1 MSIIY
6 NPSLKAN
13 VILDGTGQIRGIN
26 HLDEY
31 PEIENR
37 RGIEAAIAYVRNI
50 ATSLNI
56 TPNRLRN
63 LEQRV
68 SYFNPQLQDIEYR
81 FSEEKGSFDSAT
93 YAFYQTYLNTPVW
106 VAGIT
111 TTLKQA
117 PWRVISAT
125 DTSEE
130 KIDAEMPSDEVLD
143 RYRRLF
149 ATGEKVEDPRLRTIA
164 ERVEA
169 PGITDS
175 DLLTDILGQ
184 EVSDSTGI
192 TAVRQ
197 TSPRLIRGRFFVY
210 RYDPDKRIDEHAHPT
225 PDPQVPGIA
234 ANQVPRIAANQ
245 EFEQPVCGTPPTLP
259 LPPVPSEIR
268 EGRWYV
274 VAELVFRLPYE
285 GSRMNWRML
294 VEVETN
300 TVLYLR
306 ALSSGVNGLVFTYD
320 PITSTGTATNTPN
333 QSNAVLNPHRDDVV
347 LPNLNPPVGGI
358 QSLQGTWA
366 TLSDN
371 SIPSIAPP
379 TRPTGSDF
387 DYDVRTNDFAAVNAY
402 YHVDRFFRLVAD
414 LGFNLA
420 TYFNGTAFPVEVDH
434 RGKGN
439 AVNMGNLIN
448 ADCIGDGDGID
459 YTRYALADTTDTTNP
474 IGIATDWRVVLHELG
489 GHGIL
494 YDHVGTAN
502 FGFAHSAGDSFAVIL
517 NDYLSEWHNG
527 AAIDRFLLAP
537 FVPAIQRF
545 SNRGVAEVSVATV
558 TVTSGGSYSTPPSV
572 TLTGGG
578 GSGATA
584 FVQGF
589 SGGAV
594 TVVTVANPGTGYT
607 SAPSVVFSGGGGS
620 GAAATSAIG
629 TWGWG
634 AGMDLGGY
642 RSEEILSTTMF
653 RVYRSIGG
661 DSTSINR
668 REFAARCVSYLMLRA
683 VSTLTPMSNPGT
695 PALFLAALLT
705 ADAGNWTSEGIF
717 GDAYGKVL
725 TWAFEKQN
733 LNGGVPPSVDV
744 YIDDGRAGEYEY
756 LPVHWATTTIW
767 NRRSPGA
774 VTSHEEPALGET
786 NYAYVKIKNRGTS
799 IANNVIVKGYHC
811 KPSAGVL
818 WPNDL
823 QSMTT
828 AQLPAGTLQP
838 NNTEEKIVGPFEW
851 TPVVNAWGHDCMMMI
866 VSADGDPSNVDK
878 FIAGE
883 VVEDWRLV
891 PNDNNVG
898 QRNVTLMPGGGG
910 LHGLVTGLQGKGF
923 WVGNPG
929 RATATIKAAIELPPL
944 LANRGWRISLRDLPA
959 DGIRLKARE
968 ERLITFDVHAGAPF
982 TKEDAMATSNRDIIV
997 TATADGAI
1005 IGGMVYRIDPDL
1017 EIPFNDRPLQDKQEA
1032 CRDKAEQLLDCLNI
1046 PDSKVKRVRVRKIAI
1061 DVEMEGDNC
1070 C

>member
-6 NPSLKAN
+6 NSALKAN
-13 VILDGTGQIRGIN
+13 VILDDAGQIRGIN

-37 RGIEAAIAYVRNI
+37 RGFEAAIAYVRNI
-50 ATSLNI
+50 STSLNI

-68 SYFNPQLQDIEYR
+68 SYFNPQLQDVEYR
-81 FSEEKGSFDSAT
+81 FSEEKGSLDSAT
-93 YAFYQTYLNTPVW
+93 YSFYQTYLNTPVW
-106 VAGIT
+106 AAGIT

-130 KIDAEMPSDEVLD
+130 KIDAEMPSDEALD

-149 ATGEKVEDPRLRTIA
+149 ATGEKAEDPRSQTIVYRT
-164 ERVEA
+164 EA
-169 PGITDS
+169 SNISGS

-184 EVSDSTGI
+184 AISNSTGI
-192 TAVRQ
+192 VDDRQ

-210 RYDPDKRIDEHAHPT
+210 RYDPDKRIDDHAHPR
-225 PDPQVPGIA
+225 PDP
-234 ANQVPRIAANQ
+234 QVPRIAANQ
-245 EFEQPVCGTPPTLP
+245 EFEQPVCGTPPTLQ

-300 TVLYLR
+300 TILYLR

-320 PITSTGTATNTPN
+320 PITSTGTATNIPN

-347 LPNLNPPVGGI
+347 LPNLNPPVAGI
-358 QSLQGTWA
+358 QPLVGTYA
-366 TLSDN
+366 NVTNVSSPN
-371 SIPSIAPP
+371 ISAPSQSV
-379 TRPTGSDF
+379 GNDF
-387 DYDVRTNDFAAVNAY
+387 DYNVRTDEFAAVNAY

-414 LGFNLA
+414 LGFSIA
-420 TYFNGTAFPVEVDH
+420 SYFDGTSFPIEVDH
-434 RGKGN
+434 RGLGN
-439 AVNMGNLIN
+439 AIN
-448 ADCIGDGDGID
+448 ANCVGDGDGID
-459 YTRYALADTTDTTNP
+459 YTNYALADTTDTTNP

-527 AAIDRFLLAP
+527 ATIDRFLLAP
-537 FVPAIQRF
+537 FVPAVPRR
-545 SNRGVAEVSVATV
+545 SDR
-558 TVTSGGSYSTPPSV
+558 
-572 TLTGGG
+572 
-578 GSGATA
+578 
-584 FVQGF
+584 
-589 SGGAV
+589 
-594 TVVTVANPGTGYT
+594 TVADG
-607 SAPSVVFSGGGGS
+607 
-620 GAAATSAIG
+620 
-629 TWGWG
+629 WGWG
-634 AGMDLGGY
+634 GANDVGGY
-642 RSEEILSTTMF
+642 SSEQILSTTMF

-661 DSTSINR
+661 DSNSINR

-683 VSTLTPMSNPGT
+683 VGTLAPMSNPGT

-733 LNGGVPPSVDV
+733 LNGGAPPSIDV

-767 NRRSPGA
+767 NRRNSDGM
-774 VTSHEEPALGET
+774 TSHEEPALGAT

-823 QSMTT
+823 QPMTT
-828 AQLPAGTLQP
+828 PQLSAGTLQP
-838 NNTEEKIVGPFEW
+838 NNAEEKIVGPFEW

-898 QRNVTLMPGGGG
+898 QRNVTLLPGGGG
-910 LHGLVTGLQGKGF
+910 LRGLVTGLQGKGF

-944 LANRGWRISLRDLPA
+944 LANRGWRISLRGLPA
-959 DGIRLKARE
+959 DGIRLKTRE
-968 ERLITFDVHAGAPF
+968 ERLVTFDVHAGTPF
-982 TKEDAMATSNRDIIV
+982 TKEDAMATTNRDIIV
-997 TATADGAI
+997 TATANGAI
-1005 IGGMVYRIDPDL
+1005 IGGMVYRIEPDL
-1017 EIPFNDRPLQDKQEA
+1017 EIPFNDRPPQDKQEA